1 MDVNSF
7 LVSDEEVV
15 DGEVLRGAV
24 VVDQGG
30 EGGRCPARR
39 ELVSAARTRAVAVV
53 DRTADVEAAA
63 RAIVRARF
71 GFAGRSPYAPDLV
84 LVNEYVKKDFF
95 EACTRFAT
103 GVFASRGGEG
113 EGEEEE
119 KVRRM
124 IAEAEGR
131 KEVVSFGSDAF
142 KLIEVLDRFVPLPS
156 PKPDQPA
163 NNLPAPPPSSK
174 PK

>member
-1 MDVNSF
+1 MDVNTF
-7 LVSDEEVV
+7 LVSNKEVV
-15 DGEVLRGAV
+15 EEEVLRGAV

-30 EGGRCPARR
+30 EGGRGPARR
-39 ELVSAARTRAVAVV
+39 ELVSAARTRVVAVV

-71 GFAGRSPYAPDLV
+71 GLAGRSPYAPDLV

-103 GVFASRGGEG
+103 GVFASRGASG

-119 KVRRM
+119 KARKM

-142 KLIEVLDRFVPLPS
+142 KLVEVLDRFVPLS
-156 PKPDQPA
+156 ISQPG
-163 NNLPAPPPSSK
+163 PTC
-174 PK
+174 